1 MAIANPQE
9 KKTFAGLFSS
19 RNRRR
24 GHAQD
29 SPLPASLTRKMG
41 EHHDFDKMLM
51 QRATTKRV
59 TLGTS
64 KESNSIWHREP
75 PVSPVKQPS
84 SSQTT
89 ITQAEQTRKRTKSTT
104 ANGKHQHQNGGVSE
118 NPKVVDGKASFFS
131 KNRVARRV
139 KTNEDNRGR
148 ARRER
153 EQELEFEIHS
163 ASGVSSGG
171 NSPNDRDGT
180 GLRGGHA
187 DKEDEKWMGKLTRPR
202 RRHR

>member
-41 EHHDFDKMLM
+41 EHHDFDRMLM

-59 TLGTS
+59 TLGTN
-64 KESNSIWHREP
+64 KESNSVWHREP
-75 PVSPVKQPS
+75 PVSSEQQRS

-89 ITQAEQTRKRTKSTT
+89 ITQDGQNRKRTKSTI
-104 ANGKHQHQNGGVSE
+104 ANAKHQNGGMGTSE
-118 NPKVVDGKASFFS
+118 DPKVVDGKASFFS

-148 ARRER
+148 ARRDR
-153 EQELEFEIHS
+153 EQEVEFEIHS
-163 ASGVSSGG
+163 ASGISSGG
-171 NSPNDRDGT
+171 NSPNDRE
-180 GLRGGHA
+180 GLVGAKR
-187 DKEDEKWMGKLTRPR
+187 DKGDEKWMGQLSLPLNPSG
-202 RRHR
+202 